1 MLLLWTG
8 SCSLNKDFADRTF
21 SCLPPEEWMDET
33 NGVITDECWSLHG
46 WGKVALTLNSFG
58 DIAALVVWVGRL
70 ESTDRGA
77 GKVGESG
84 SVGETS
90 CETSGRFFDT
100 FLAYFSRRFS
110 TKSFRGVTD
119 AMGTEG
125 AEECWTSGFVEG

>member
-33 NGVITDECWSLHG
+33 KGVITDECWSLLG
-46 WGKVALTLNSFG
+46 WGKVALTWNSFG
-58 DIAALVVWVGRL
+58 NIAALVVWVGRL

-84 SVGETS
+84 SVGGIS
-90 CETSGRFFDT
+90 CETSVRI
-100 FLAYFSRRFS
+100 YR
-110 TKSFRGVTD
+110 
-119 AMGTEG
+119 EG
-125 AEECWTSGFVEG
+125 F